1 MKFHND
7 LSLTDDLERK
17 LLQQALLEQN
27 QLRPFLALKNL
38 FLRLFG
44 KTNKA

>member
-1 MKFHND
+1 MKFRHE

-17 LLQQALLEQN
+17 LLQQAVIEQS

-38 FLRLFG
+38 FLRLFA
-44 KTNKA
+44 KASKA